1 MVVDI
6 QLVCN
11 AVGKRGLVYAFVLE
25 RESYDSVTQIDTV
38 QFLNQ
43 PYTRSTKKHIYNFG
57 KGRGMCHLCLKEKK
71 IVDRLHVENVMP
83 QTNQSW

>member
-1 MVVDI
+1 MVDKVRVWVRWGLVVDI

-57 KGRGMCHLCLKEKK
+57 KGRGMCHLYLKKK
-71 IVDRLHVENVMP
+71 KRKKNC
-83 QTNQSW
+83 